1 MLPDLYLTKYGLV
14 IEVRE
19 IGSNDDILWN
29 LFLEA
34 TTSGTRISRPN
45 IYQEGYFVE
54 TLRIW

>member
-29 LFLEA
+29 LFLEE

-45 IYQEGYFVE
+45 IYQAGYFVE